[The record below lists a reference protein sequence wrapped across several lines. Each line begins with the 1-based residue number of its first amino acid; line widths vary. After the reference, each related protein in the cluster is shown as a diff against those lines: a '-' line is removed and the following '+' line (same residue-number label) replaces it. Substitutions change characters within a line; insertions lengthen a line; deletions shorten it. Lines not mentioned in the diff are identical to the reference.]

1 MKIQY
6 IRKLTAS
13 YMVLAQC
20 EELQEWEKKMIAH
33 ALKGN
38 IVFAECVQENGEKY
52 LWYNITGKQ
61 ALDAVLETETLSY
74 DMLCNV
80 LNGIYEAVQQLEG
93 MLLPA
98 QSILLSAESIFSD
111 YRTRQISFC
120 YYPGNPMPLP
130 EAFRAFMEYLL
141 TRLDHS
147 DERAVKAAYDI
158 YGQSSAGGVELKE
171 LKSLLLMPYEKD
183 EAKTEPEGLDDTEPE
198 EPEVY
203 SAVGQ
208 KEQDGKREASIWK
221 QIFRGESTVQELL
234 AAVWEKLWKTTG
246 GAAGRPTGER
256 AGRPAAKIAGRLA
269 GGTTGRPAGERAGK
283 AAGERAGKAAV
294 SGDKRRT
301 GRWKIG
307 GNMKNTQNEPE
318 AFVFE
323 PEEEEHKSANPTVLL
338 AGISQKPEGILRY
351 EGTGGYSDL
360 VIKKDNYVIGSAAEC
375 DGRIPS
381 TTVSRR
387 HAKISKKGAVFFIE
401 DLNSSNGTRVGGELL
416 NYKTGMSLQKNEVV
430 MFADEKFRFI

>member
-1 MKIQY
+1 
-6 IRKLTAS
+6 
-13 YMVLAQC
+13 MVLAQC

-33 ALKGN
+33 APKGN

-98 QSILLSAESIFSD
+98 QSILLAAESIFVD

-130 EAFRAFMEYLL
+130 EAFRSFMEYLL

-147 DERAVKAAYDI
+147 DDRAVKAAYDI

-183 EAKTEPEGLDDTEPE
+183 EAKTEPESLDDTEPE
-198 EPEVY
+198 EPEAY
-203 SAVGQ
+203 AAVGQ
-208 KEQDGKREASIWK
+208 TEQDGKRDASIWK

-234 AAVWEKLWKTTG
+234 AAVREKLWKTTVG
-246 GAAGRPTGER
+246 T
-256 AGRPAAKIAGRLA
+256 AGRPAGKIAGKLA
-269 GGTTGRPAGERAGK
+269 GGTTGRPTGK
-283 AAGERAGKAAV
+283 HAGKAAV
-294 SGDKRRT
+294 SGDKSRT

-307 GNMKNTQNEPE
+307 GNMKNAQTETEP
-318 AFVFE
+318 FVFE

-360 VIKKDNYVIGSAAEC
+360 VIEKDNYVIGSAAEC

-387 HAKISKKGAVFFIE
+387 HAKISKRGTVFFIE

>member
-1 MKIQY
+1 
-6 IRKLTAS
+6 
-13 YMVLAQC
+13 MVIAQC

-33 ALKGN
+33 APKGN

-98 QSILLSAESIFSD
+98 QSILLSAESIFVD

-120 YYPGNPMPLP
+120 YYPGNTMPLP
-130 EAFRAFMEYLL
+130 EAFRTFMEYLL

-198 EPEVY
+198 GPKAY
-203 SAVGQ
+203 ATVGQ
-208 KEQDGKREASIWK
+208 KEQDGKRDASIWK

-234 AAVWEKLWKTTG
+234 AAVWEKIWKTTGTAAGRPAGEKAGRLTG
-246 GAAGRPTGER
+246 GAAGRPAGEK
-256 AGRPAAKIAGRLA
+256 AGRV
-269 GGTTGRPAGERAGK
+269 TGK
-283 AAGERAGKAAV
+283 AAA
-294 SGDKRRT
+294 SGDKRRM

-307 GNMKNTQNEPE
+307 GNMKNMQKEPE

-338 AGISQKPEGILRY
+338 AGISQKPAGILRY

-360 VIKKDNYVIGSAAEC
+360 VIEKDNYVIGSAAEC

-381 TTVSRR
+381 ATVSRR
-387 HAKISKKGAVFFIE
+387 QKKHLSENISCSDIFFYP
-401 DLNSSNGTRVGGELL
+401 LACGCNGRQ
-416 NYKTGMSLQKNEVV
+416 TG
-430 MFADEKFRFI
+430 

>member
-1 MKIQY
+1 
-6 IRKLTAS
+6 
-13 YMVLAQC
+13 MVLVQC

-33 ALKGN
+33 APRGN

-61 ALDAVLETETLSY
+61 ALDAVLETETFSY

-98 QSILLSAESIFSD
+98 QSILLSAESIFVD

-130 EAFRAFMEYLL
+130 EAFRTFMEYLL

-171 LKSLLLMPYEKD
+171 LKSLFLMPYEKD

-198 EPEVY
+198 EPKAY
-203 SAVGQ
+203 ATVGQ
-208 KEQDGKREASIWK
+208 KEQDGKRDASIWK

-234 AAVWEKLWKTTG
+234 AAVWEKIWKTTG
-246 GAAGRPTGER
+246 TAAGRP
-256 AGRPAAKIAGRLA
+256 ADKIAGKLV
-269 GGTTGRPAGERAGK
+269 GGTTGRPTGKRAGK
-283 AAGERAGKAAV
+283 TTGRAAASREKG
-294 SGDKRRT
+294 RT

-307 GNMKNTQNEPE
+307 GNMKNMQKEPE

-338 AGISQKPEGILRY
+338 AGISQKPAGILRY

-360 VIKKDNYVIGSAAEC
+360 VIEKDNYVIGSAAEC

-381 TTVSRR
+381 ATVSRR

>member
-1 MKIQY
+1 
-6 IRKLTAS
+6 
-13 YMVLAQC
+13 MVLAQC
-20 EELQEWEKKMIAH
+20 EELQEWEKKMITH
-33 ALKGN
+33 APKGN
-38 IVFAECVQENGEKY
+38 IAFAECVQENGEKY

-98 QSILLSAESIFSD
+98 QSILLSAESIFVD

-130 EAFRAFMEYLL
+130 EAFRSFMEYLL

-147 DERAVKAAYDI
+147 DDRAVKAAYDI

-183 EAKTEPEGLDDTEPE
+183 EAKTEPESLDDTEPE
-198 EPEVY
+198 EPEAY
-203 SAVGQ
+203 AAVGQ
-208 KEQDGKREASIWK
+208 TEQDGKRDASIWK

-246 GAAGRPTGER
+246 GAAVRPAGKIAGKLAGGTIGRPTG
-256 AGRPAAKIAGRLA
+256 K
-269 GGTTGRPAGERAGK
+269 
-283 AAGERAGKAAV
+283 RAGKAAV
-294 SGDKRRT
+294 SGDKSRT

-307 GNMKNTQNEPE
+307 GNMKNAQKEPE
-318 AFVFE
+318 PFVFE

-360 VIKKDNYVIGSAAEC
+360 VIEKDNYVIGSAAEC

-387 HAKISKKGAVFFIE
+387 HAKISKRGTVFFIE

>member
-1 MKIQY
+1 
-6 IRKLTAS
+6 
-13 YMVLAQC
+13 MVLAQC

-33 ALKGN
+33 APKGN

-61 ALDAVLETETLSY
+61 ALDVVLETETLSY

-98 QSILLSAESIFSD
+98 QSILLSAESIFVD

-130 EAFRAFMEYLL
+130 EAFRTFMEYLL

-147 DERAVKAAYDI
+147 DERAVKAAYVI

-183 EAKTEPEGLDDTEPE
+183 EAKTEPESLDDTEPE
-198 EPEVY
+198 EPETY
-203 SAVGQ
+203 AAVGQ
-208 KEQDGKREASIWK
+208 TEQDGKRDASIWK

-246 GAAGRPTGER
+246 GAAGRPVGE
-256 AGRPAAKIAGRLA
+256 KAGRLT
-269 GGTTGRPAGERAGK
+269 GGAAGRPAGEKAGRVTGK
-283 AAGERAGKAAV
+283 AAA
-294 SGDKRRT
+294 SGDKGRT

-307 GNMKNTQNEPE
+307 GNMKNAQKEQEP
-318 AFVFE
+318 FVFE

-360 VIKKDNYVIGSAAEC
+360 VIEKDNYVIGSAAEC

-381 TTVSRR
+381 ATVSRR
-387 HAKISKKGAVFFIE
+387 HAKISKRGTVFFIE

>member
-13 YMVLAQC
+13 YMVIAQC

-33 ALKGN
+33 APKGN

-61 ALDAVLETETLSY
+61 ALDAVLETETFSY

-98 QSILLSAESIFSD
+98 QSILLSAESIFVD

-120 YYPGNPMPLP
+120 YYPGNPMSLP
-130 EAFRAFMEYLL
+130 EAFRTFMEYLL

-198 EPEVY
+198 GSKAY
-203 SAVGQ
+203 ATVGQ
-208 KEQDGKREASIWK
+208 KEQDGKRDAPYGSR
-221 QIFRGESTVQELL
+221 FF
-234 AAVWEKLWKTTG
+234 A
-246 GAAGRPTGER
+246 ER
-256 AGRPAAKIAGRLA
+256 ARCRNCLRQCGRKY
-269 GGTTGRPAGERAGK
+269 GK
-283 AAGERAGKAAV
+283 RQAQLQADRRV
-294 SGDKRRT
+294 KRR
-301 GRWKIG
+301 
-307 GNMKNTQNEPE
+307 
-318 AFVFE
+318 
-323 PEEEEHKSANPTVLL
+323 
-338 AGISQKPEGILRY
+338 
-351 EGTGGYSDL
+351 
-360 VIKKDNYVIGSAAEC
+360 
-375 DGRIPS
+375 
-381 TTVSRR
+381 
-387 HAKISKKGAVFFIE
+387 
-401 DLNSSNGTRVGGELL
+401 
-416 NYKTGMSLQKNEVV
+416 
-430 MFADEKFRFI
+430 AD

>member
-33 ALKGN
+33 APKGN

-61 ALDAVLETETLSY
+61 ALDAVLETETFSY

-80 LNGIYEAVQQLEG
+80 LNGIYEAAQQLEG

-98 QSILLSAESIFSD
+98 QSILLSAESIFVD

-130 EAFRAFMEYLL
+130 EAFRTFMEYLL

-158 YGQSSAGGVELKE
+158 YGQSSAGGMELKE

-198 EPEVY
+198 EPKAY
-203 SAVGQ
+203 ATVGQ
-208 KEQDGKREASIWK
+208 KEQDGKRDASIWK

-234 AAVWEKLWKTTG
+234 AAVWEKIWKTTG
-246 GAAGRPTGER
+246 TAAGRPVG
-256 AGRPAAKIAGRLA
+256 KIAGKLA
-269 GGTTGRPAGERAGK
+269 GGNNRQTDRRKGRQ
-283 AAGERAGKAAV
+283 
-294 SGDKRRT
+294 SGRRK
-301 GRWKIG
+301 GR
-307 GNMKNTQNEPE
+307 Q
-318 AFVFE
+318 
-323 PEEEEHKSANPTVLL
+323 S
-338 AGISQKPEGILRY
+338 
-351 EGTGGYSDL
+351 
-360 VIKKDNYVIGSAAEC
+360 GSIR
-375 DGRIPS
+375 G
-381 TTVSRR
+381 
-387 HAKISKKGAVFFIE
+387 
-401 DLNSSNGTRVGGELL
+401 
-416 NYKTGMSLQKNEVV
+416 
-430 MFADEKFRFI
+430 

>member
-33 ALKGN
+33 APKGN

-61 ALDAVLETETLSY
+61 VLDAVLETETLSY

-98 QSILLSAESIFSD
+98 QSILLSAESIFVD

-130 EAFRAFMEYLL
+130 EAFRTFMEYLL

-203 SAVGQ
+203 AAVGQ
-208 KEQDGKREASIWK
+208 SKWDGKREFSIWK
-221 QIFRGESTVQELL
+221 KIFRGENTVQELL
-234 AAVWEKLWKTTG
+234 AAVWEKIWKTAG

-256 AGRPAAKIAGRLA
+256 AGRPAGKIAGRLS
-269 GGTTGRPAGERAGK
+269 GGTTGRP
-283 AAGERAGKAAV
+283 AGERAGKAAV

-307 GNMKNTQNEPE
+307 GNMKNAQKEPE

-360 VIKKDNYVIGSAAEC
+360 VIEKDNYVIGSAAEC

-387 HAKISKKGAVFFIE
+387 HAKISKKGTVFFIE

>member
-33 ALKGN
+33 APKGN

-98 QSILLSAESIFSD
+98 QSILLSAESIFVD

-130 EAFRAFMEYLL
+130 EAFRTFMEYLL

-183 EAKTEPEGLDDTEPE
+183 EAKTEPESLDDTEPE
-198 EPEVY
+198 EPEAY
-203 SAVGQ
+203 AAVGQ
-208 KEQDGKREASIWK
+208 TEQDGKREASIWK

-234 AAVWEKLWKTTG
+234 AVVWEKLWKTTG
-246 GAAGRPTGER
+246 GAAGRPVG
-256 AGRPAAKIAGRLA
+256 KIAGKLA
-269 GGTTGRPAGERAGK
+269 GGTTGRPTGKRAGK
-283 AAGERAGKAAV
+283 AAGERSGKAAV

-307 GNMKNTQNEPE
+307 GNMKNTQNEPA

-360 VIKKDNYVIGSAAEC
+360 VIEKDNYVIGSAAEC

-387 HAKISKKGAVFFIE
+387 HAKISKRGTVFFIE

>member
-1 MKIQY
+1 
-6 IRKLTAS
+6 
-13 YMVLAQC
+13 MVLAQC

-33 ALKGN
+33 APKGN

-61 ALDAVLETETLSY
+61 ALDAVLETETFSY

-98 QSILLSAESIFSD
+98 QSILLSAESIFVD

-130 EAFRAFMEYLL
+130 EAFRTFMEYLL

-158 YGQSSAGGVELKE
+158 YGQSSAGGMELKE

-198 EPEVY
+198 EPKAY
-203 SAVGQ
+203 ATVGQ
-208 KEQDGKREASIWK
+208 KEQDGKRDASIWK

-234 AAVWEKLWKTTG
+234 AAVWEKIWKTTGTAAGRPVGGAAGRLAG
-246 GAAGRPTGER
+246 GAAGRPAGE
-256 AGRPAAKIAGRLA
+256 KAGRLT
-269 GGTTGRPAGERAGK
+269 GTAAGRPAGEKAG
-283 AAGERAGKAAV
+283 RVTGKAAV

-307 GNMKNTQNEPE
+307 GNMKNAQKEQEP
-318 AFVFE
+318 FVFE
-323 PEEEEHKSANPTVLL
+323 PEEEEHKSVNPTVLL
-338 AGISQKPEGILRY
+338 VGISQKPEGILRY

-360 VIKKDNYVIGSAAEC
+360 VIEKDNYV
-375 DGRIPS
+375 
-381 TTVSRR
+381 
-387 HAKISKKGAVFFIE
+387 
-401 DLNSSNGTRVGGELL
+401 
-416 NYKTGMSLQKNEVV
+416 MSLQKNEVV

>member
-1 MKIQY
+1 
-6 IRKLTAS
+6 
-13 YMVLAQC
+13 MVLAQC

-33 ALKGN
+33 APKGN

-98 QSILLSAESIFSD
+98 QSILLAAESIFVD

-130 EAFRAFMEYLL
+130 EAFRSFMEYLL

-147 DERAVKAAYDI
+147 DDRAVKAAYDI

-183 EAKTEPEGLDDTEPE
+183 EAKTEPESLDDTEPE
-198 EPEVY
+198 EPEAY
-203 SAVGQ
+203 AAVGQ
-208 KEQDGKREASIWK
+208 TEQDGKREASIWK

-246 GAAGRPTGER
+246 GAAGRPVG
-256 AGRPAAKIAGRLA
+256 KIAGKLA
-269 GGTTGRPAGERAGK
+269 GGTTGRPTGKRAGK
-283 AAGERAGKAAV
+283 AAGERSGKAAV

-307 GNMKNTQNEPE
+307 GNMKNTQNEPA

-360 VIKKDNYVIGSAAEC
+360 VIEKDNYVIGSAAEC

-387 HAKISKKGAVFFIE
+387 HAKISKRGTVFFIE

>member
-1 MKIQY
+1 
-6 IRKLTAS
+6 
-13 YMVLAQC
+13 MVLTQC
-20 EELQEWEKKMIAH
+20 EKLQEWEKKMIAH
-33 ALKGN
+33 APKGN

-98 QSILLSAESIFSD
+98 QSILLSAESIFAD
-111 YRTRQISFC
+111 YRTGQISFC

-130 EAFRAFMEYLL
+130 EAFRTFMEYLL

-158 YGQSSAGGVELKE
+158 YGQSSGGGVELKE

-183 EAKTEPEGLDDTEPE
+183 EAKTEPESLDDTEPE
-198 EPEVY
+198 EPEAYAAAEQNV
-203 SAVGQ
+203 
-208 KEQDGKREASIWK
+208 QDGKRDDSMWRK
-221 QIFRGESTVQELL
+221 IFRGESTVQELL
-234 AAVWEKLWKTTG
+234 LAAWEKMWKTAG
-246 GAAGRPTGER
+246 GAAGRPAGGTV
-256 AGRPAAKIAGRLA
+256 GRPA
-269 GGTTGRPAGERAGK
+269 GGTTGKE
-283 AAGERAGKAAV
+283 AAP
-294 SGDKRRT
+294 GDKRRT
-301 GRWKIG
+301 SRWKIG
-307 GNMKNTQNEPE
+307 GNIKNTQREPE

-323 PEEEEHKSANPTVLL
+323 PEEEEHKSTNPTVLL

-351 EGTGGYSDL
+351 EGTGGCSDL
-360 VIKKDNYVIGSAAEC
+360 VIEGDNYVIGSAAEC

-387 HAKISKKGAVFFIE
+387 HAKISKKGEVFFIE

>member
-1 MKIQY
+1 
-6 IRKLTAS
+6 
-13 YMVLAQC
+13 MVLAQC

-33 ALKGN
+33 APKGN

-61 ALDAVLETETLSY
+61 ALDAVLETETFSY

-98 QSILLSAESIFSD
+98 QSILLSAESIFVD

-130 EAFRAFMEYLL
+130 EAFRTFMEYLL

-198 EPEVY
+198 GSKAY
-203 SAVGQ
+203 ATVGQ
-208 KEQDGKREASIWK
+208 KEKDGKRDASIWK
-221 QIFRGESTVQELL
+221 QIFRRESTEQEML
-234 AAVWEKLWKTTG
+234 AEVWEKIWKTTGTAAGRPAGGAAGRLAGGAAGRPAGEKAGRLTG
-246 GAAGRPTGER
+246 GAAGRPAGEK
-256 AGRPAAKIAGRLA
+256 AGRV
-269 GGTTGRPAGERAGK
+269 TGK
-283 AAGERAGKAAV
+283 AAA
-294 SGDKRRT
+294 SGDKRRM

-307 GNMKNTQNEPE
+307 GNMKNMQKEPE

-338 AGISQKPEGILRY
+338 AGISQKPAGILRY

-360 VIKKDNYVIGSAAEC
+360 VIEKDNYVIGSAAEC

-381 TTVSRR
+381 ATVSRR

>member
-1 MKIQY
+1 
-6 IRKLTAS
+6 
-13 YMVLAQC
+13 MVLAQC

-33 ALKGN
+33 APRGN

-98 QSILLSAESIFSD
+98 QSILLSAESIFVD
-111 YRTRQISFC
+111 YRTRQIFFC

-130 EAFRAFMEYLL
+130 EAFRTFMEYLL

-183 EAKTEPEGLDDTEPE
+183 EAKTEPESLDDTEPE
-198 EPEVY
+198 ETLSLIHISEGRP
-203 SAVGQ
+203 AG
-208 KEQDGKREASIWK
+208 GAAGR
-221 QIFRGESTVQELL
+221 L
-234 AAVWEKLWKTTG
+234 AG
-246 GAAGRPTGER
+246 GAAGRPAGE
-256 AGRPAAKIAGRLA
+256 KAGRLT
-269 GGTTGRPAGERAGK
+269 GTAAGRPAGEKAGRVTGK
-283 AAGERAGKAAV
+283 AAA
-294 SGDKRRT
+294 SGDKRRM

-307 GNMKNTQNEPE
+307 GNMKNMQKEPE

-338 AGISQKPEGILRY
+338 AGISQKPEGILCY

-360 VIKKDNYVIGSAAEC
+360 VIEKDNYVIGSAAEC

-381 TTVSRR
+381 ATVSRR

>member
-1 MKIQY
+1 
-6 IRKLTAS
+6 
-13 YMVLAQC
+13 MVLAQC

-33 ALKGN
+33 APKGN

-61 ALDAVLETETLSY
+61 ALDVVLETETLSY

-98 QSILLSAESIFSD
+98 QSILLSAESIFVD

-130 EAFRAFMEYLL
+130 EAFRTFMEYLL

-158 YGQSSAGGVELKE
+158 YGQSSAGGGELKE

-183 EAKTEPEGLDDTEPE
+183 EAKTEPESLDDTEPE
-198 EPEVY
+198 EPETY
-203 SAVGQ
+203 AAVGQ
-208 KEQDGKREASIWK
+208 TEQDGKRDASIWK

-246 GAAGRPTGER
+246 GAAGRPVGE
-256 AGRPAAKIAGRLA
+256 KAGRLT
-269 GGTTGRPAGERAGK
+269 GGAAGRPAGEKAGRVTGK
-283 AAGERAGKAAV
+283 AAA
-294 SGDKRRT
+294 SGDKGRT

-307 GNMKNTQNEPE
+307 GNMKNAQKEQEP
-318 AFVFE
+318 FVFE

-360 VIKKDNYVIGSAAEC
+360 VIEKDNYVIGSAAEC

-381 TTVSRR
+381 ATVSRR
-387 HAKISKKGAVFFIE
+387 HAKISKRGTVFFIE

>member
-1 MKIQY
+1 
-6 IRKLTAS
+6 
-13 YMVLAQC
+13 MVLVQC

-33 ALKGN
+33 APKGN

-98 QSILLSAESIFSD
+98 QSILLSAESIFVD
-111 YRTRQISFC
+111 YRIRQISFC
-120 YYPGNPMPLP
+120 YYPGNTMPLP
-130 EAFRAFMEYLL
+130 EAFRTFMEYLL

-198 EPEVY
+198 GPKAY
-203 SAVGQ
+203 ATVGQ
-208 KEQDGKREASIWK
+208 KEQDGKRDASIWK

-234 AAVWEKLWKTTG
+234 AAVWEKIWKTTG
-246 GAAGRPTGER
+246 TAAGRPVG
-256 AGRPAAKIAGRLA
+256 KIAGKLA
-269 GGTTGRPAGERAGK
+269 GGTTGRPTGERAGK

-294 SGDKRRT
+294 SGDKRRM

-307 GNMKNTQNEPE
+307 GNMKNMQKEPE

-338 AGISQKPEGILRY
+338 AGISQKPEGILCY

-360 VIKKDNYVIGSAAEC
+360 VIEKDNYVIGSAAEC

-381 TTVSRR
+381 ATVSRR

>member
-33 ALKGN
+33 APKGN

-98 QSILLSAESIFSD
+98 QSILLSAESIFVD

-130 EAFRAFMEYLL
+130 EAFRTFMEYLL

-158 YGQSSAGGVELKE
+158 YGQSSAGGGELKE
-171 LKSLLLMPYEKD
+171 LKLLLLMPYEKD

-198 EPEVY
+198 EPEAY
-203 SAVGQ
+203 ATVGQ
-208 KEQDGKREASIWK
+208 KEQDGKGDASIWK
-221 QIFRGESTVQELL
+221 QIFHGESTVQELL
-234 AAVWEKLWKTTG
+234 AAVWEKIWKTTGTAAGRPAGEMAGRLTG
-246 GAAGRPTGER
+246 GAAGRPAGEM
-256 AGRPAAKIAGRLA
+256 AGRMTGGAAGRLA
-269 GGTTGRPAGERAGK
+269 GK
-283 AAGERAGKAAV
+283 AAA

-307 GNMKNTQNEPE
+307 GNMKNMQKEPE

-360 VIKKDNYVIGSAAEC
+360 VIEKDNYVIGSAAEC

>member
-33 ALKGN
+33 APKGN

-61 ALDAVLETETLSY
+61 ALDVVLETETLSY

-98 QSILLSAESIFSD
+98 QSILLSAESIFVD

-130 EAFRAFMEYLL
+130 EAFRTFMEYLL

-183 EAKTEPEGLDDTEPE
+183 EAKTEPESLDDTEPE
-198 EPEVY
+198 EPKAY
-203 SAVGQ
+203 ATVGQ
-208 KEQDGKREASIWK
+208 KEQDGKRDASIWK

-234 AAVWEKLWKTTG
+234 AAVWEKIWKTTG
-246 GAAGRPTGER
+246 TAAGRPV
-256 AGRPAAKIAGRLA
+256 
-269 GGTTGRPAGERAGK
+269 GK
-283 AAGERAGKAAV
+283 
-294 SGDKRRT
+294 
-301 GRWKIG
+301 
-307 GNMKNTQNEPE
+307 
-318 AFVFE
+318 
-323 PEEEEHKSANPTVLL
+323 
-338 AGISQKPEGILRY
+338 
-351 EGTGGYSDL
+351 
-360 VIKKDNYVIGSAAEC
+360 
-375 DGRIPS
+375 
-381 TTVSRR
+381 
-387 HAKISKKGAVFFIE
+387 
-401 DLNSSNGTRVGGELL
+401 
-416 NYKTGMSLQKNEVV
+416 
-430 MFADEKFRFI
+430 

>member
-13 YMVLAQC
+13 YMVIAQC

-33 ALKGN
+33 APKGN

-98 QSILLSAESIFSD
+98 QSILLSAESIFVD

-130 EAFRAFMEYLL
+130 EAFRTFMEYLL

-183 EAKTEPEGLDDTEPE
+183 EAKTEPEGLDDTESE
-198 EPEVY
+198 EPKAY
-203 SAVGQ
+203 ATVGQ

-246 GAAGRPTGER
+246 GAAGRPVG
-256 AGRPAAKIAGRLA
+256 KIAGKLA
-269 GGTTGRPAGERAGK
+269 GGTTGRPTGK
-283 AAGERAGKAAV
+283 RAGKAAV
-294 SGDKRRT
+294 SGDKSRT

-307 GNMKNTQNEPE
+307 GNMKNAQKEPE
-318 AFVFE
+318 PFVFE

-360 VIKKDNYVIGSAAEC
+360 VIEKDNYVIGSAAEC

-381 TTVSRR
+381 ATVSRR

>member
-1 MKIQY
+1 
-6 IRKLTAS
+6 
-13 YMVLAQC
+13 MVLAQC

-33 ALKGN
+33 APKGN

-61 ALDAVLETETLSY
+61 ALDAVLETETFSY

-98 QSILLSAESIFSD
+98 QSILLSAESIFVD

-130 EAFRAFMEYLL
+130 EAFRTFMEYLL

-183 EAKTEPEGLDDTEPE
+183 EAKTEPESLDDTEPE
-198 EPEVY
+198 EPEAY
-203 SAVGQ
+203 AAVGQ
-208 KEQDGKREASIWK
+208 TEQDGKRDASIWK

-246 GAAGRPTGER
+246 GAAGRPVGE
-256 AGRPAAKIAGRLA
+256 KAGRLT
-269 GGTTGRPAGERAGK
+269 GGAAGRPAGEKAGRVTGK
-283 AAGERAGKAAV
+283 AAA
-294 SGDKRRT
+294 SGDKGRT

-307 GNMKNTQNEPE
+307 GNMKNAQKEQEP
-318 AFVFE
+318 FVFE

-360 VIKKDNYVIGSAAEC
+360 VIEKDNYVIGSAAEC

-381 TTVSRR
+381 ATVSRR
-387 HAKISKKGAVFFIE
+387 HAKISK
-401 DLNSSNGTRVGGELL
+401 RVGGELL